1 MLLLSFKKFIE
12 VIEQRQDYKFLKKRT
27 HIVRELLETE
37 KTYCNSLWI
46 LINTFMKPL
55 QEELHTKN
63 SLNISKDTSLLDK
76 DSIRRIFSVVE
87 VLYGINLKFLDSLQN
102 KMKFWSFAQ
111 TIGDIFLEIK
121 DVLRAYV
128 QYVNNYNN
136 ALLTLNLCIQKR
148 PMLAEFLERCY
159 QDPKINGQNITS
171 YLITPIQRIP
181 RYVLLLQELL
191 KSTKKFHPDYKILQ
205 VAIEEIKN
213 LAEVINKSKREWERM
228 ESVIKIYNTLKP
240 SYDDLIVP
248 HRYFISEGDLF
259 EVTTS
264 NTLIQSKSKH
274 YNKIYHYFLFND
286 FLLLTKFKKPF
297 YKVKY
302 PFILKE
308 TTITCDEGKIK
319 ISGINKT
326 LNLEINET
334 FIKNIKLN

>member
-1 MLLLSFKKFIE
+1 
-12 VIEQRQDYKFLKKRT
+12 
-27 HIVRELLETE
+27 
-37 KTYCNSLWI
+37 
-46 LINTFMKPL
+46 
-55 QEELHTKN
+55 
-63 SLNISKDTSLLDK
+63 
-76 DSIRRIFSVVE
+76 
-87 VLYGINLKFLDSLQN
+87 
-102 KMKFWSFAQ
+102 
-111 TIGDIFLEIK
+111 
-121 DVLRAYV
+121 
-128 QYVNNYNN
+128 
-136 ALLTLNLCIQKR
+136 
-148 PMLAEFLERCY
+148 
-159 QDPKINGQNITS
+159 
-171 YLITPIQRIP
+171 
-181 RYVLLLQELL
+181 L